1 MTEEKRVSKII
12 VRRAIAASAED
23 LFDAWLDPES
33 LTQWMIPPD
42 ITHIVPKVNATVGGT
57 FEIVMHHTSLGP
69 VPHRGVYK
77 VIDRPRRLVFTWS
90 SPATHDLETLVTVEF
105 RAGQPRTTEI
115 IITQEGLPDA
125 EAEQKHTRGWTG
137 ILNVLRES
145 RLS

>member
-1 MTEEKRVSKII
+1 MTEGKRVSKIT
-12 VRRAIAASAED
+12 VRREIAASAED

-33 LTQWMIPPD
+33 LAQWMIPPD
-42 ITHIVPKVNATVGGT
+42 ITQIVPKVNAIVGGT

-90 SPATHDLETLVTVEF
+90 SLATHHLETLVTVEF
-105 RAGQPRTTEI
+105 RAGKLGTTEVV
-115 IITQEGLPDA
+115 ITQEGLPDT

-137 ILNVLRES
+137 ILNVLS
-145 RLS
+145 KTRLS